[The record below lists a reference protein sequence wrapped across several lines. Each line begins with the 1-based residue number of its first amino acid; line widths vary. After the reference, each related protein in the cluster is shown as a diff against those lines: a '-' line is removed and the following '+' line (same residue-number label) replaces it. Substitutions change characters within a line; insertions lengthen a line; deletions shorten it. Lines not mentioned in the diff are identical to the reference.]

1 MAKTGKIVRE
11 NLKPTMEI
19 PRPWGSGFSPPQF
32 TGKGVR
38 PIDPGIRRAVKIL
51 WENGIETTES
61 CEGGPGHS
69 FPQPTVRFCGQND
82 QGYRA
87 VAIALAHG
95 LRVDELRRC
104 WSVINGEL
112 VGPQWEITFVR
123 SEPTSPRR

>member
-1 MAKTGKIVRE
+1 MIEGVIMESASWEVAAHALGEQRE
-11 NLKPTMEI
+11 QVTSECRMCPICGAALI
-19 PRPWGSGFSPPQF
+19 PANERCPRCRF
-32 TGKGVR
+32 T
-38 PIDPGIRRAVKIL
+38 L
-51 WENGIETTES
+51 CES